1 MEELQEKQKIPLFLR
16 EDYTY
21 IEKKD
26 EKPYSENDRN
36 PFKSVHHKYQM
47 HKDELQ

>member
-1 MEELQEKQKIPLFLR
+1 MR

-21 IEKKD
+21 IEKND

-47 HKDELQ
+47 QKDQLQQLEQNLDNIDF